1 MGFALGCVYF
11 LSRGAESGGAH
22 PPWLMVHSRYC
33 LQVSCVVCF
42 HSFIRPFIH
51 SFPLIPMP
59 HSYSPP
65 HPSYCSVRVRVR
77 SPRVGSNSCPLS
89 WWCYPSISSATTLFS
104 FHLQSF
110 PASES
115 FPMSWL
121 FASGGQSTGASAS
134 ALVLPM
140 NIQGWFPLG
149 WTDLISLLAV

>member
-11 LSRGAESGGAH
+11 LSQGAESGGAH

-77 SPRVGSNSCPLS
+77 SPRVCSNSCPLS
-89 WWCYPSISSATTLFS
+89 WWCNPTVSSATALFS

-115 FPMSWL
+115 SNELALRIRWPKYWSFNFSISSSNKY
-121 FASGGQSTGASAS
+121 SG
-134 ALVLPM
+134 
-140 NIQGWFPLG
+140 
-149 WTDLISLLAV
+149 LISFRMD